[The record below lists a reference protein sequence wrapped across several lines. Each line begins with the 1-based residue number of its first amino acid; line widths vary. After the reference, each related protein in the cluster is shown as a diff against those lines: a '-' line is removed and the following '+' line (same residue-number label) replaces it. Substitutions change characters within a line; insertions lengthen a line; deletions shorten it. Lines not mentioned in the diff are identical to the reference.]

1 MSEESSALPL
11 LLGCIGVVAAYVL
24 MGGAKAAVATTSP
37 VVVTTSPVRGG
48 DPPFQIP
55 SGTTPTPAA
64 TTRVVTTMPS
74 GTTWAP
80 AATTRVVTTM
90 PSGTMVATTR
100 AVPTG
105 PVPAVESPS
114 ATIASPG
121 PAAVTSSTQLVASHV
136 PAVQS
141 ATTYEPDRRAA
152 PSRAVVWDGL
162 VAHVAAASYAGSGTL
177 VPNLVS
183 STPARLEGR
192 CELVTMAS
200 KRAIHFVNDDEP
212 RKNTSRLVMPAASV
226 HSIVMWIYIGTVQN
240 DMRFLFDGR
249 PNGEYMTNKAPN
261 VTGDIVRGAVYVNG
275 ERKDV
280 GDVMAVLT
288 STTPSWCHLAIVM
301 AKPTADVALT
311 LFARHSGDEG
321 YDVYMGS
328 VLVYDRALSAEEVR
342 DKHAASF

>member
-1 MSEESSALPL
+1 MPL
-11 LLGCIGVVAAYVL
+11 TV
-24 MGGAKAAVATTSP
+24 
-37 VVVTTSPVRGG
+37 
-48 DPPFQIP
+48 
-55 SGTTPTPAA
+55 
-64 TTRVVTTMPS
+64 
-74 GTTWAP
+74 
-80 AATTRVVTTM
+80 
-90 PSGTMVATTR
+90 
-100 AVPTG
+100 
-105 PVPAVESPS
+105 
-114 ATIASPG
+114 
-121 PAAVTSSTQLVASHV
+121 
-136 PAVQS
+136 S
-141 ATTYEPDRRAA
+141 ATTYEPDRRSA

-162 VAHVAAASYAGSGTL
+162 VAHVTAASYAGSGTL

-261 VTGDIVRGAVYVNG
+261 VTGDVVRGAVYVNG
-275 ERKDV
+275 ERMDV

-311 LFARHSGDEG
+311 IFARHSGGEG

>member
-1 MSEESSALPL
+1 LQS
-11 LLGCIGVVAAYVL
+11 
-24 MGGAKAAVATTSP
+24 
-37 VVVTTSPVRGG
+37 
-48 DPPFQIP
+48 P
-55 SGTTPTPAA
+55 SGTTPTPVATTLVVTA
-64 TTRVVTTMPS
+64 MPSGTTPTPVTTTRVVTTMPS
-74 GTTWAP
+74 GTT
-80 AATTRVVTTM
+80 
-90 PSGTMVATTR
+90 VAT
-100 AVPTG
+100 TG

-114 ATIASPG
+114 DTMASPG
-121 PAAVTSSTQLVASHV
+121 PAAVTSSTQLVPSHV
-136 PAVQS
+136 PEQS
-141 ATTYEPDRRAA
+141 TYAPDRRAA
-152 PSRAVVWDGL
+152 PSVVWDGL
-162 VAHVAAASYAGSGTL
+162 VAHVTAASYAGSGTL

-183 STPARLEGR
+183 STPARLGGR

-226 HSIVMWIYIGTVQN
+226 HSIAMWIYIGTVQN

-275 ERKDV
+275 ERKGV

>member
-1 MSEESSALPL
+1 
-11 LLGCIGVVAAYVL
+11 
-24 MGGAKAAVATTSP
+24 
-37 VVVTTSPVRGG
+37 
-48 DPPFQIP
+48 
-55 SGTTPTPAA
+55 
-64 TTRVVTTMPS
+64 
-74 GTTWAP
+74 
-80 AATTRVVTTM
+80 
-90 PSGTMVATTR
+90 
-100 AVPTG
+100 VP
-105 PVPAVESPS
+105 E
-114 ATIASPG
+114 
-121 PAAVTSSTQLVASHV
+121 
-136 PAVQS
+136 QS
-141 ATTYEPDRRAA
+141 TYEPDRRSA
-152 PSRAVVWDGL
+152 PSVVWDGL
-162 VAHVAAASYAGSGTL
+162 VAHVTAASYAGSGTL

-212 RKNTSRLVMPAASV
+212 RKNTSRLVMPAATV